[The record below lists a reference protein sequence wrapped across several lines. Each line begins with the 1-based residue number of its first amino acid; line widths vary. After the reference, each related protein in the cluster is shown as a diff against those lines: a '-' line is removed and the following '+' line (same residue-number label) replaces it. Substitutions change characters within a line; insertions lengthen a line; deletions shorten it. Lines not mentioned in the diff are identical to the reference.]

1 MIARLALAFF
11 LIAGIAHAQTAA
23 APGRAAL
30 DGDLACGGQATS
42 PACATA
48 LFFACAARL
57 SDEVCAIVG
66 LSEIPKLVEQPQ
78 ALEFAIERTSTIRP
92 EDVTDDTRHLS
103 WFRAGFLLVEAQ
115 ARLCPAEGSCAGEG
129 WYDWQVYLREA
140 DGRFLV
146 VYWRGDTEPEQPPE
160 IPEAFLP
167 TPAAQPAPA
176 NGEMP
181 R

>member
-1 MIARLALAFF
+1 MIARLALALF
-11 LIAGIAHAQTAA
+11 LLAGAADAQTTA

-30 DGDLACGGQATS
+30 DGELACGGQAGN
-42 PACATA
+42 PPCAAA

-66 LSEIPKLVEQPQ
+66 LTEIPKLVEQPQ

-92 EDVTDDTRHLS
+92 EDITDDTRHLT
-103 WFRAGFLLVEAQ
+103 WFRPGFLLVEAQ
-115 ARLCPAEGSCAGEG
+115 MRRCPAEGSCADES
-129 WYDWQVYLREA
+129 WDDWQIYLREA

-146 VYWRGDTEPEQPPE
+146 VYWRGDSQPDQPPE

-167 TPAAQPAPA
+167 AAPTAQ
-176 NGEMP
+176 
-181 R
+181 